1 MMISHLILENCR
13 VFDGWNAELQDGVS
27 VEIEGGLIRALQP
40 GRIASATATRI
51 DVAGRLLMP
60 GLIDAHFHCYGLA
73 MNPKAIDAMPAALR
87 ALHARQLME
96 EALQRGFTT
105 VRDAAGGDYAL
116 AKGVQDGLIKGPR
129 LFFPGLA
136 LSQTGGH
143 GDMRHVG
150 GEASHY
156 ACLCRYCGALSMVV
170 DGEEEVR
177 RAVREQLRHGAHHVK
192 IFVSGGVVS
201 PSDPLWM
208 NQMSDAE
215 IRAAVAEAATRRAY
229 VMAHAHTAEAATRAA
244 RLGVRSIEHGTLMD
258 DASVRVVV
266 EQGAYVVPTLVV
278 IEALQELGPRL
289 GLDAVSLSKVDEVAQ
304 GAMASLERLYKAGA
318 RIGLGTDLLGST
330 TSRQSREFRLRREV
344 CSALDILRSAT
355 RINAELVQRE
365 GQLGTVAVG
374 AIADVLVLD
383 GNPLDDITVLENAE
397 ALRLILRDGQFFKRT
412 L

>member
-1 MMISHLILENCR
+1 MNHLILENCR

-27 VEIEGGLIRALQP
+27 IEIDGGVVRAIQL
-40 GRIASATATRI
+40 GRIASGMARRI
-51 DVAGRLLMP
+51 DVAGRFVMP

-73 MNPKAIDAMPAALR
+73 MNPKAIDAVPAALR

-116 AKGVQDGLIKGPR
+116 AKGVQEGLIKGPR

-156 ACLCRYCGALSMVV
+156 ACLCRYCGALSLVV

-177 RAVREQLRHGAHHVK
+177 RAVREQLRHGAHHIK

-215 IRAAVAEAATRRAY
+215 IRAAVAEAQTRRAY

-258 DASVRVVV
+258 DDSVRVVI
-266 EQGAYVVPTLVV
+266 EEGAYVVPTLVV
-278 IEALQELGPRL
+278 IEALQELGPQL
-289 GLDAVSLSKVDEVAQ
+289 GLDAGSLAKVEEVAK
-304 GAMASLERLYKAGA
+304 GAMTSLERLHKAGA
-318 RIGLGTDLLGST
+318 RIGLGTDLLGMT

-355 RINAELVQRE
+355 RVNAELMQMQGRI
-365 GQLGTVAVG
+365 GTVAEG
-374 AIADVLVLD
+374 ALADLLVLD
-383 GNPLDDITVLENAE
+383 GNPLDDITVLEDAQ
-397 ALRLILRDGQFFKRT
+397 ALRLILRDGLPFKMT